1 MFIKIN
7 LTGKPKSKISTK
19 KKQYLIT
26 IFQKTIAYSTRPV
39 IVKIE
44 EVDTIQKKFRE
55 DRYPLALYSSS
66 GKFNFYVVETNEG
79 IVKGQKLQTLQYAP
93 SISEMVRAIFI
104 ETHFWHCRIGTT
116 QYSYLKTFLDV

>member
-19 KKQYLIT
+19 KT
-26 IFQKTIAYSTRPV
+26 IPDNDFFKKTITYSTRPV

-55 DRYPLALYSSS
+55 DRYPFALYSSS
-66 GKFNFYVVETNEG
+66 GKFNFYVVEANERV
-79 IVKGQKLQTLQYAP
+79 VKGQKLQAYNMHLLFQKWLKSFLRRIFGIAVLKP
-93 SISEMVRAIFI
+93 LNIAI
-104 ETHFWHCRIGTT
+104 
-116 QYSYLKTFLDV
+116 